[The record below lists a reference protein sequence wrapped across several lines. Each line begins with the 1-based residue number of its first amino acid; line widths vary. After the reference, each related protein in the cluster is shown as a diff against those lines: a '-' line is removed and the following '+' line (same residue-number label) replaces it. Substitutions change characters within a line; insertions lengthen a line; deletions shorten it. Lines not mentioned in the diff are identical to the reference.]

1 MTSKIDK
8 IFLELVKA
16 GIWGQRTEV
25 SVEAKEWAVL
35 MQMSERQSLLAVVF
49 DGIQTLPMH
58 LLPPMDILMD
68 WLGQVEHIVTQ
79 NDTINKDVARLVRFM
94 DHNCVASRLMKGQG
108 CASYYPHPEH
118 RQCGDIDL
126 FVGNEYYQ
134 QAKESLAKMGVK
146 IKRETAKD
154 AQFTFGD
161 SPVEM
166 HRMEDHFYSTRLDS
180 VFQQICR
187 MEEWVNPRV
196 VKIGGEDVA
205 LFNVTFNV
213 FYIFV
218 HLYHHFLQVG
228 VGLRQ
233 VCDWMMVMHKDES
246 DVDWQKLEGW
256 LRGIKALRAW
266 NTFYGL
272 TVEYL
277 GQHLQNSPEWMNRW
291 SKDDVEF
298 ILDDIICQGN
308 FGKYGESLRKREF
321 RGGLFR
327 NIGSFLAL
335 TKRLWRIQGFGR
347 REVWAYPMWRM
358 TKDKG
363 MWKRYK

>member
-1 MTSKIDK
+1 MELKEVFFPLLRSA
-8 IFLELVKA
+8 LWGEELVNFPLDTDWLKVMEL
-16 GIWGQRTEV
+16 G
-25 SVEAKEWAVL
+25 
-35 MQMSERQSLLAVVF
+35 ERQSVLALTF
-49 DGIQTLPMH
+49 DGVERLPKKQ
-58 LLPPMDILMD
+58 LPDMDTLMD
-68 WLGQVEHIVTQ
+68 WLGQTSFQEIQ
-79 NDTINKDVARLVRFM
+79 NEEMNKDVASLVGYF
-94 DHNCVASRLMKGQG
+94 NSVGIASRLLKGQG
-108 CASYYPHPEH
+108 CATYYPKPQH
-118 RQCGDIDL
+118 RTCGDIDL

-134 QAKESLAKMGVK
+134 HAKESLAKMGVK
-146 IKRETAKD
+146 IKRETLKD

-298 ILDDIICQGN
+298 ILDDIMCQGN

-347 REVWAYPMWRM
+347 REVWAYPLWRM